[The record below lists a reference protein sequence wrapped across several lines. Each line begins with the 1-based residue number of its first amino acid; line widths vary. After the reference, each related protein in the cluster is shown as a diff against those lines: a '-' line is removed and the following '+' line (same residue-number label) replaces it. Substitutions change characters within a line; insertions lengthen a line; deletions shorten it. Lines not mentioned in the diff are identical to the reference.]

1 MSFTMIISSK
11 LAPGT
16 MLATG
21 VGSTP
26 TPEKISSYISAT
38 RRGVSRTPSRSG
50 SSPIPSRIKR
60 TPSSTFLRSTSF
72 TAIPTLPGH
81 QPVQRVGQVSE
92 VRELGGARKL
102 GALTEPVDPHSR
114 QAEFPARR
122 DVVEQRRRDVRMVRA
137 IHPRLLE
144 EPIPVAVR
152 RLVRARFG
160 GGDAKVH
167 RNADQLK
174 GGVEHVGVGVREDRQ
189 PPSTLPQRRERPR
202 HLGE

>member
-50 SSPIPSRIKR
+50 SSPIPSRIRR

-72 TAIPTLPGH
+72 TAIPTLPRYES
-81 QPVQRVGQVSE
+81 VQRVGQVAE
-92 VRELGGARKL
+92 VRELGGERKL
-102 GALTEPVDPHSR
+102 GALSEPIDPHGS
-114 QAEFPARR
+114 QAE
-122 DVVEQRRRDVRMVRA
+122 
-137 IHPRLLE
+137 
-144 EPIPVAVR
+144 
-152 RLVRARFG
+152 
-160 GGDAKVH
+160 VH
-167 RNADQLK
+167 RDANQRQR
-174 GGVEHVGVGVREDRQ
+174 GGEHVGVGVRENRQ
-189 PPSTLPQRRERPR
+189 PPSTLP
-202 HLGE
+202 

>member
-38 RRGVSRTPSRSG
+38 RRGVSRTP
-50 SSPIPSRIKR
+50 
-60 TPSSTFLRSTSF
+60 LRSASF
-72 TAIPTLPGH
+72 TAIPTLPRYES
-81 QPVQRVGQVSE
+81 VQRVGQVAE
-92 VRELGGARKL
+92 VRELGGERKL
-102 GALTEPVDPHSR
+102 GALSEPIDPHGR

-122 DVVEQRRRDVRMVRA
+122 DVVEQRRRNVRMVRA
-137 IHPRLLE
+137 IRPRLLE

-152 RLVRARFG
+152 RLVRACLG
-160 GGDAKVH
+160 GSDAEVH
-167 RNADQLK
+167 RDANQRQR
-174 GGVEHVGVGVREDRQ
+174 GGEHVGVGVRENRQ
-189 PPSTLPQRRERPR
+189 PPSTLP
-202 HLGE
+202 